1 MSVCVAIVQGL
12 ITQVTDS
19 SCDYVVLSKDEVTQL
34 VEGQFDLSL
43 LQFDQALY
51 EMLLGQFL
59 VTFIVGHALGR
70 VIKYLGKK

>member
-1 MSVCVAIVQGL
+1 MSVCVALVHGL

-19 SCDYVVLSKDEVTQL
+19 SCDYVVLSKGEVTQL

-51 EMLLGQFL
+51 EMLLSQFL
-59 VTFIVGHALGR
+59 VTFIVGHVLGR